1 MENGSQFDGNID
13 DIYRI
18 LDMRDKSKNAPL
30 LAKEAEEKA
39 IKTDKRRASYYNFY
53 SDKEWGVSSSYDLSI
68 NSSILGVEE
77 TALLIKSFVEKRL
90 SLIERYGVLT
100 PHQ

>member
-18 LDMRDKSKNAPL
+18 LDMRDKSKNAAL

-39 IKTDKRRASYYNFY
+39 RKASIKKEKVAKKKKRYKNIAVSLAAVSAS
-53 SDKEWGVSSSYDLSI
+53 L
-68 NSSILGVEE
+68 
-77 TALLIKSFVEKRL
+77 ALFLELLNLLLLRLQYHMKAITMLFLMLNKS
-90 SLIERYGVLT
+90 
-100 PHQ
+100 